1 MKTAKEH
8 VFEYFEDMVSDMLY
22 YDRKYD
28 EALPV
33 GYIEDAIK
41 RGEFTVE
48 EFVNR
53 FSEVLTDNLNRI
65 LEDNQ

>member
-1 MKTAKEH
+1 MKTVKDH

-41 RGEFTVE
+41 RGEFTIE
-48 EFVNR
+48 EFVSR
-53 FSEVLTDNLNRI
+53 FAEVLTETLKKS
-65 LEDNQ
+65 E